1 VDHLDGLGVAIARAG
16 VLAGLGQTRTRDV
29 VPVARGGL
37 LQRLARRFMVAAF
50 PELAALRVPDSARL
64 LAASRGEALA
74 LLPFE
79 IEVR

>member
-1 VDHLDGLGVAIARAG
+1 
-16 VLAGLGQTRTRDV
+16 
-29 VPVARGGL
+29 
-37 LQRLARRFMVAAF
+37 MVAAF